1 MSILMVQE
9 FAKKFDLPAEDKPQ
23 FACDSDIKF
32 RVDRLYEEV
41 GESHDAHALDDFV
54 GFFDALLDLAYVT
67 YGTALRVGIT
77 PEQWEQGFAAVH
89 KANMAKIK
97 VTDVDDSRFKNVND
111 IIKPKGWTGPEQ
123 ELRKIIYG

>member
-9 FAKKFDLPAEDKPQ
+9 FAKKFDLPAEDQPK

-32 RVDRLYEEV
+32 RIDRLHEEV
-41 GESHDAHALDDFV
+41 EESYGAHALDDFV

-77 PEQWEQGFAAVH
+77 PEQWERGFAAVH
-89 KANMAKIK
+89 RANMAKIK
-97 VTDVDDSRFKNVND
+97 VTDVDDSRFKNTND
-111 IIKPKGWTGPEQ
+111 IIKPKGWVGPEQ

>member
-9 FAKKFDLPAEDKPQ
+9 FAKKFDLPAEDQPK

-32 RVDRLYEEV
+32 RIDRLYEEV
-41 GESHDAHALDDFV
+41 RESYAACALDDFV

-77 PEQWEQGFAAVH
+77 PEQWERGFAAVH
-89 KANMAKIK
+89 RANMSKIK

-123 ELRKIIYG
+123 ELHKIIYG